1 VAELPQK
8 NLLSGPACSS
18 CYSMLLLE
26 ECGGS
31 SLVRQTLYRTSTRQH
46 SIRFPSPHG
55 LPGMRAAKR
64 PLPALSSQQQGQLLV
79 RLWAANCPAE
89 TRLQPSANP
98 VAWGLAEGANTQPPQ
113 HTGAPPGSA
122 CRESHNSRASFRSW
136 TPAGCEVPPGGRAA
150 CHPPPVA
157 HRPPSAAPLTPFVCD
172 VLEFEVCVGI
182 CAKWRV
188 TIRSGFLAQ
197 YCEQIS

>member
-1 VAELPQK
+1 
-8 NLLSGPACSS
+8 
-18 CYSMLLLE
+18 MLLLE

-98 VAWGLAEGANTQPPQ
+98 RRLGVGRGRQ
-113 HTGAPPGSA
+113 HTAAPTHRRPARKRLPRVSQQQGQFSLLDA
-122 CRESHNSRASFRSW
+122 CRLRSASGR
-136 TPAGCEVPPGGRAA
+136 TRRLPPAARR
-150 CHPPPVA
+150 PPPAVR
-157 HRPPSAAPLTPFVCD
+157 RPTHPL
-172 VLEFEVCVGI
+172 
-182 CAKWRV
+182 RV
-188 TIRSGFLAQ
+188 RCSGIRSLRWNL
-197 YCEQIS
+197 CEMACNNQEWIPGAVL